1 MKVIY
6 YYDNDY
12 KSNGENDIIFP
23 DDNGQY
29 NIPTNA
35 TDIAPESGLYQP
47 LHFNIDKQKWEGV
60 SKEEWKKEHPHE
72 EDNLIDLPNL
82 NLSGTDEELRVMFA
96 NMQVQLVQANTM
108 VMQLSQQNA
117 QLSQELVK
125 LNQEIENLK
134 GENKDEDV
142 IPEV

>member
-1 MKVIY
+1 M
-6 YYDNDY
+6 
-12 KSNGENDIIFP
+12 IILVDKNNLIISYATTGGF
-23 DDNGQY
+23 DGGIEID
-29 NIPTNA
+29 NIPDNF
-35 TDIAPESGLYQP
+35 IVNFKPKYYLY
-47 LHFNIDKQKWEGV
+47 NEGKIEV
-60 SKEEWKKEHPHE
+60 NKEYKEETETFPP
-72 EDNLIDLPNL
+72 IDPPNF